1 MSAAT
6 IKTFKSYADALAF
19 LDGRN
24 RVKIGHNTE
33 LVNDNAGTIG
43 IRYHATVIVAYKE
56 NGTVTFNTGGWDTM
70 TTFGRMDQVA
80 RHFDYTI
87 SRHKWESYIQPTT
100 SGAERVTGWEVVS
113 ILPDGTLNVR
123 K

>member
-1 MSAAT
+1 MAVAN
-6 IKTFKSYADALAF
+6 IKTFKSYTDALTF
-19 LDGRN
+19 LGGKSSR
-24 RVKIGHNTE
+24 KIGNNTE

-56 NGTVTFNTGGWDTM
+56 DGTVTFNTGGWDTM
-70 TTFGRMDQVA
+70 TTFGRMTQV
-80 RHFDYTI
+80 
-87 SRHKWESYIQPTT
+87 SRLFGYAIGRKNWESYICPHTDFDALT
-100 SGAERVTGWEVVS
+100 TGWKVVS